1 MIRKLISLI
10 SRSNPLAINVR
21 GGGEREIKRRL
32 KQLKSGT
39 LRINRRHEREA
50 RPQVLR

>member
-1 MIRKLISLI
+1 MIRKLIDLI

-32 KQLKSGT
+32 KQLKRGIIKET
-39 LRINRRHEREA
+39 KDEA